1 MSRRSARTHGRVT
14 RTLAGAFSP
23 PQRARATAARASPS
37 PAAALPRAFRSIF
50 ADVPPPPPPPLLRLR
65 VLAQVIATVTYQS
78 LFTLYEKVAGMSGTA
93 TQESAE
99 FESVYG
105 TPVVQVKGSARRG
118 ACADA
123 HRCCAPSAMPSPS
136 ILI

>member
-1 MSRRSARTHGRVT
+1 MSRRSARTHGRVI

-50 ADVPPPPPPPLLRLR
+50 ADVRPPPPLLLRLR

-123 HRCCAPSAMPSPS
+123 HRCCAPRAMPSPS
-136 ILI
+136 ILT